1 MHTFSPVYLLTYGY
15 FLLIPLFDSESID
28 LSDNQFHGSIPKAV
42 GMLSRLEYLS
52 LNNNKFSGQIPA
64 SIGLLSSLSTCTLG

>member
-1 MHTFSPVYLLTYGY
+1 MHTFSSVYLLTYGY
-15 FLLIPLFDSESID
+15 FLFISLFDLESID

-52 LNNNKFSGQIPA
+52 FNNNKFSGQIPA